1 MLRAT
6 LSIKNCIDISKHSS
20 LIAYL
25 KKQNIGYKP
34 KKSTVFSRDQ
44 IDKFLK
50 DAPQEFLPHKTA
62 LIIGISGACRTDE
75 LYQMKVSDVESL
87 NNKISIVIPNTKT
100 YHPRSF
106 LITDVQW
113 INIVAEYINLR
124 KHVEGEKFFQQLR
137 FGKITKQSFGHNTI
151 AQFPKKI
158 ATFLGLNNADSF
170 TGHCFRRTSATLLA
184 NRGGDVLQLKRL
196 GGWKSSSVAEG
207 YVENSSEGQEKVAQ
221 LLSSA
226 KTKIQQEA
234 IPSTSHDPANIVT
247 ASTSKHEFIFSKDD
261 KYGINLT
268 FNTYDS
274 SNVVININK
283 PT

>member
-1 MLRAT
+1 MSDSEFESTPPELRDAAKKAANDLLPTKSRGRYEKCYEIYQNFCLAKGVKNIGSESVLIAYFSQLAETKKASTLWATYSMLRAT

-34 KKSTVFSRDQ
+34 KKSRVFSRDQ

-113 INIVAEYINLR
+113 INIVTEYINLR
-124 KHVEGEKFFQQLR
+124 KHVEDEKFFQQLR

-151 AQFPKKI
+151 AQF
-158 ATFLGLNNADSF
+158 
-170 TGHCFRRTSATLLA
+170 
-184 NRGGDVLQLKRL
+184 Q
-196 GGWKSSSVAEG
+196 
-207 YVENSSEGQEKVAQ
+207 ENS
-221 LLSSA
+221 
-226 KTKIQQEA
+226 
-234 IPSTSHDPANIVT
+234 
-247 ASTSKHEFIFSKDD
+247 
-261 KYGINLT
+261 
-268 FNTYDS
+268 
-274 SNVVININK
+274 NVFG
-283 PT
+283 TE

>member
-1 MLRAT
+1 MKKCYEIYQNFCLAKGVKNIGSESVLIAYFSQLAETKKASTLWATYSMLRAT

-25 KKQNIGYKP
+25 KQQTIGYKP

-113 INIVAEYINLR
+113 INI
-124 KHVEGEKFFQQLR
+124 LR

-184 NRGGDVLQLKRL
+184 NRGGDVLQLK
-196 GGWKSSSVAEG
+196 
-207 YVENSSEGQEKVAQ
+207 
-221 LLSSA
+221 
-226 KTKIQQEA
+226 
-234 IPSTSHDPANIVT
+234 D
-247 ASTSKHEFIFSKDD
+247 
-261 KYGINLT
+261 
-268 FNTYDS
+268 
-274 SNVVININK
+274 
-283 PT
+283 